1 MIAIIDYGAGN
12 LRSVEKAVLHVG
24 GDVQVVNSPAGLQ
37 DATKLI
43 LPGVGAF
50 GYAMD
55 RLDRLEFRAVITDM
69 VQSGTPLLGI
79 CLGKQLL
86 METSEESPGARGF
99 GFIPGRVV
107 RFPSTEKV
115 PHIGWNQ
122 AQFQRTPALLREVP
136 DGSYFYFVHSYY
148 AQPTDPAQVI
158 ATSDYGT
165 AFPCIIG
172 NDHVWGVQFH
182 PEKSQTF
189 GLQLLQNFV
198 EL

>member
-1 MIAIIDYGAGN
+1 MVNYGVGNVGSLGNVLDYLGLSFVLSADP
-12 LRSVEKAVLHVG
+12 VELARCDH
-24 GDVQVVNSPAGLQ
+24 
-37 DATKLI
+37 LI

-50 GYAMD
+50 APAME
-55 RLDRLEFRAVITDM
+55 RLD
-69 VQSGTPLLGI
+69 QSELTTFLRVWAASGQPLLGI

-99 GFIPGRVV
+99 GFIPGQVV